1 MSMPRK
7 VRVSCPKCKAS
18 LDATVW
24 DSVNT
29 DISSDLP
36 QKIISGEFF
45 EHTCSNCGFVFQIE
59 YPTLYHDMKHGAMIW
74 IVHQDEKYESNVK
87 DVRESVKLFPGYL
100 TRIVHNVPE
109 LREKV
114 CIIEAGRDDR
124 VIEFIKLLFAGQL
137 DEECP
142 DFCIDRVFYRSAG
155 QQEYVEFYDSEGN
168 SKHCVLDEDTYQE
181 FAYLLKPILTEEPI
195 PRFAVVDYR
204 WAANLMDKFDL
215 HLENEAAKEGLTVEQ
230 LIAQREAT
238 QKNEVL
244 KQEMQDAEVNHAA
257 QHQNITP
264 RFCRECGERLME
276 NSKFCHKC
284 GTAVLMPQVR
294 STEPKRPMPTPTSN
308 APSNPT
314 STPPK
319 CDTKPM
325 RKKLRCI
332 LPIII
337 ALAIVGGIIWGTQS
351 YWKAAFLYDIKINGS
366 HEITLHIGNSHEVSY
381 SAEIGDLSA
390 DDIEWKS
397 SDTSVAT
404 VSGSGVI
411 RAKGEG
417 QATITVSINGVEKDS
432 CTVKVTLRTIPVKN
446 GEMIKRPRRTDYP
459 EVTINAPSN
468 ANCFVYFKNISNS
481 AYDFAF
487 YVKAGSSATVNA
499 PTGTY
504 AFYYASG
511 EEWYGPDLKFG
522 RGTSFFKAPDLI
534 TLTEDDSSYDVLELT
549 LYAVPN
555 GNMDTD
561 PIDAS
566 EFPM

>member
-7 VRVSCPKCKAS
+7 VSVSCPRCKAS

-59 YPTLYHDMKHGAMIW
+59 YPTLYHDMKHGVMIW

-87 DVRESVKLFPGYL
+87 NVRESVKLFPGYL

-142 DFCIDRVFYRSAG
+142 DFCIDRVFYRLAG

-168 SKHCVLDEDTYQE
+168 SKHCVLDEDTYQK
-181 FAYLLKPILTEEPI
+181 FANLLKPTLAEEPI

-215 HLENEAAKEGLTVEQ
+215 HLENEAA
-230 LIAQREAT
+230 
-238 QKNEVL
+238 
-244 KQEMQDAEVNHAA
+244 EVNHAA

-264 RFCRECGERLME
+264 RFCRECGERLVE

-284 GTAVLMPQVR
+284 GTAVLMPQAR
-294 STEPKRPMPTPTSN
+294 SAEPKRPMLAPQSN

-325 RKKLRCI
+325 RKKTRYI

-404 VSGSGVI
+404 VSGNGVI

-417 QATITVSINGVEKDS
+417 QATITASINGVEKDS

>member
-7 VRVSCPKCKAS
+7 VRVSCPRCKAS

-45 EHTCSNCGFVFQIE
+45 EHTCSNCGFTFQIE

-87 DVRESVKLFPGYL
+87 DARESVKLFPGYL

-137 DEECP
+137 DEEYP
-142 DFCIDRVFYRSAG
+142 DFCIDRVFYRLVG

-168 SKHCVLDEDTYQE
+168 SKHCVLDEDTYQK
-181 FAYLLKPILTEEPI
+181 FANLLKPTLAEEPI
-195 PRFAVVDYR
+195 LRFAVVDYR
-204 WAANLMDKFDL
+204 WAANLMDKFDS
-215 HLENEAAKEGLTVEQ
+215 HLENEA
-230 LIAQREAT
+230 
-238 QKNEVL
+238 
-244 KQEMQDAEVNHAA
+244 AEVNHAA
-257 QHQNITP
+257 QRQNITP

-284 GTAVLMPQVR
+284 GTAVLMPQAR
-294 STEPKRPMPTPTSN
+294 SAETKRPMPTPTSDV
-308 APSNPT
+308 PSNPT

-319 CDTKPM
+319 CDTKTM
-325 RKKLRCI
+325 RKKTRYI
-332 LPIII
+332 LTIII

-390 DDIEWKS
+390 DNIEWKS

-417 QATITVSINGVEKDS
+417 QATITASINGVEKDS

-481 AYDFAF
+481 ACDFAF